1 MNFPTFSREKTLRTL
16 SKSGKKR
23 RLASPDLESFL
34 SLLGAGIIPRELQK
48 LVRWKDV
55 VVDDLYAG
63 VVEVEPKLAIVRV
76 EELYAELERRLRC

>member
-1 MNFPTFSREKTLRTL
+1 M
-16 SKSGKKR
+16 
-23 RLASPDLESFL
+23 ESFL